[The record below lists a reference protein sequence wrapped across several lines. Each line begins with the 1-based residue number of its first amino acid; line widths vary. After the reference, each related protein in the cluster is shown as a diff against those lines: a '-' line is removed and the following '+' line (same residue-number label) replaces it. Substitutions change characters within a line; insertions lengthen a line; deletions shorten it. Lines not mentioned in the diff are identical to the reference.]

1 MMYDTKTKAEIEK
14 VYNVFADYIRDS
26 QNLEWFWSE
35 KLGYILLQISVKRRY
50 IAESQV
56 VVDAGELCKF
66 LFDEIATD
74 VLEWTKN
81 EHASYN
87 ADPLER
93 AEIERRWKPYAD
105 QLPEYRY
112 LCDKLFQQ
120 PEQ

>member
-1 MMYDTKTKAEIEK
+1 MGNFIH
-14 VYNVFADYIRDS
+14 VFCRLWKRIAVRLRMLMLVVEPAIQS
-26 QNLEWFWSE
+26 SPF
-35 KLGYILLQISVKRRY
+35 LLVLIV
-50 IAESQV
+50 AESQV

-66 LFDEIATD
+66 LFDEVAAD

-93 AEIERRWKPYAD
+93 AEIERRRKPYAD